1 VNPPSDLSRRQI
13 RTASG
18 LTFIVLLGSFIFIL
32 GIHPGFFGL
41 DRSPVV
47 GFVQMGV
54 WLTGL
59 AVVLLG
65 AYGAARIVRNG
76 RKHSLRS
83 EIGVRLVATGYVVA
97 LAASLADFLGI
108 GSHPLPRVY
117 FGPIQVAGL
126 MTGVVLSLTG
136 LILYLPRRRR
146 KPAIPE
152 TKPDP

>member
-1 VNPPSDLSRRQI
+1 VNPSDQLSHRQV
-13 RTASG
+13 RTASA
-18 LTFIVLLGSFIFIL
+18 LAAMVLVGSLMFVLGV
-32 GIHPGFFGL
+32 HPAFFGL

-83 EIGVRLVATGYVVA
+83 EIGLRLVASGYVLA

-108 GSHPLPRVY
+108 GSHPLPKVY

-126 MTGVVLSLTG
+126 VTGIVMSLTG
-136 LILYLPRRRR
+136 LILYLPRGRR
-146 KPAIPE
+146 KTAPTESNP
-152 TKPDP
+152 TP

>member
-1 VNPPSDLSRRQI
+1 MNPPNDLSRRQVW
-13 RTASG
+13 TASG
-18 LTFIVLLGSFIFIL
+18 LTVIVLLGLFMFLL
-32 GIHPGFFGL
+32 GIHPALFGL

-65 AYGAARIVRNG
+65 AYAAARIVRNS

-83 EIGVRLVATGYVVA
+83 EIGIRLVASGYVIA

-108 GSHPLPRVY
+108 GSHPLPTVY

-126 MTGVVLSLTG
+126 VTGVVMSLTG
-136 LILYLPRRRR
+136 LILYLPRGRR
-146 KPAIPE
+146 
-152 TKPDP
+152 

>member
-1 VNPPSDLSRRQI
+1 V
-13 RTASG
+13 
-18 LTFIVLLGSFIFIL
+18 VLAGSLVFLL
-32 GIHPGFFGL
+32 GIHPAFFGL

-83 EIGVRLVATGYVVA
+83 EIGLRLVASGYVLA

-108 GSHPLPRVY
+108 GSHPLPQVY

-126 MTGVVLSLTG
+126 VTGIVMSLTG
-136 LILYLPRRRR
+136 LILYLPRGRR
-146 KPAIPE
+146 KPMPPE
-152 TKPDP
+152 ADPKS

>member
-1 VNPPSDLSRRQI
+1 MNPPSQLSHRQI
-13 RTASG
+13 RTASA
-18 LTFIVLLGSFIFIL
+18 LAVVVLVGSLMFLL
-32 GIHPGFFGL
+32 GIHPAFFGL

-83 EIGVRLVATGYVVA
+83 EIGLRLVASGYVLA

-126 MTGVVLSLTG
+126 VTGIVMSLTG
-136 LILYLPRRRR
+136 LILYLPRGRREPAGPAPNP
-146 KPAIPE
+146 KP
-152 TKPDP
+152 